1 MLALDATQWA
11 ALWYLGGMISG
22 FLLCLVWLMIV
33 AEQVG
38 VMTMTYT
45 FGAMLVNA
53 GALDTAKY
61 RYAVYHGHA
70 YDVIKRI
77 KKTEIRSWNAENDE
91 YWESVEY
98 ICY

>member
-1 MLALDATQWA
+1 MTKAFRAK
-11 ALWYLGGMISG
+11 
-22 FLLCLVWLMIV
+22 LLK
-33 AEQVG
+33 
-38 VMTMTYT
+38 
-45 FGAMLVNA
+45 A
-53 GALDTAKY
+53 GALDTVKY

-77 KKTEIRSWNAENDE
+77 KKAEIE

>member
-1 MLALDATQWA
+1 MTKAFRAK
-11 ALWYLGGMISG
+11 
-22 FLLCLVWLMIV
+22 LLK
-33 AEQVG
+33 
-38 VMTMTYT
+38 
-45 FGAMLVNA
+45 A

-77 KKTEIRSWNAENDE
+77 KKTEICSWNAENDE

-98 ICY
+98 IFY

>member
-1 MLALDATQWA
+1 MTKAFRAK
-11 ALWYLGGMISG
+11 
-22 FLLCLVWLMIV
+22 LLK
-33 AEQVG
+33 
-38 VMTMTYT
+38 
-45 FGAMLVNA
+45 A
-53 GALDTAKY
+53 GALDTVKY
-61 RYAVYHGHA
+61 RYTVCHGHA

>member
-1 MLALDATQWA
+1 MTKAFRAK
-11 ALWYLGGMISG
+11 
-22 FLLCLVWLMIV
+22 LLK
-33 AEQVG
+33 
-38 VMTMTYT
+38 
-45 FGAMLVNA
+45 A

-77 KKTEIRSWNAENDE
+77 KKAEIRSWNAENDE
-91 YWESVEY
+91 YCESVEY

>member
-1 MLALDATQWA
+1 MSKAFRAK
-11 ALWYLGGMISG
+11 
-22 FLLCLVWLMIV
+22 LLK
-33 AEQVG
+33 
-38 VMTMTYT
+38 
-45 FGAMLVNA
+45 A
-53 GALDTAKY
+53 GTLDTAKY

-77 KKTEIRSWNAENDE
+77 KKSEIRSWNAENDE

>member
-1 MLALDATQWA
+1 MTKA
-11 ALWYLGGMISG
+11 
-22 FLLCLVWLMIV
+22 FRVKLLK
-33 AEQVG
+33 
-38 VMTMTYT
+38 
-45 FGAMLVNA
+45 A

-77 KKTEIRSWNAENDE
+77 KKSEIRSWNAENDE

>member
-1 MLALDATQWA
+1 MTKAFRAK
-11 ALWYLGGMISG
+11 
-22 FLLCLVWLMIV
+22 LLK
-33 AEQVG
+33 
-38 VMTMTYT
+38 
-45 FGAMLVNA
+45 A
-53 GALDTAKY
+53 GALDTVKY
-61 RYAVYHGHA
+61 RYTVCHGHS

>member
-1 MLALDATQWA
+1 MTKAFRAK
-11 ALWYLGGMISG
+11 
-22 FLLCLVWLMIV
+22 LLK
-33 AEQVG
+33 
-38 VMTMTYT
+38 
-45 FGAMLVNA
+45 A
-53 GALDTAKY
+53 GALDTVKY
-61 RYAVYHGHA
+61 RYIVCHGHA

>member
-1 MLALDATQWA
+1 MTKAFRAK
-11 ALWYLGGMISG
+11 
-22 FLLCLVWLMIV
+22 LLK
-33 AEQVG
+33 
-38 VMTMTYT
+38 
-45 FGAMLVNA
+45 A

-61 RYAVYHGHA
+61 RYAVYHSHA

-77 KKTEIRSWNAENDE
+77 KKKTEIRSWNAENDE

>member
-1 MLALDATQWA
+1 MTKAFRAK
-11 ALWYLGGMISG
+11 
-22 FLLCLVWLMIV
+22 LLK
-33 AEQVG
+33 
-38 VMTMTYT
+38 
-45 FGAMLVNA
+45 A
-53 GALDTAKY
+53 GALDTTKY

-77 KKTEIRSWNAENDE
+77 KKNEIRSWNAENDE

>member
-1 MLALDATQWA
+1 MTKA
-11 ALWYLGGMISG
+11 
-22 FLLCLVWLMIV
+22 FRVKLLK
-33 AEQVG
+33 
-38 VMTMTYT
+38 
-45 FGAMLVNA
+45 A
-53 GALDTAKY
+53 GALDTVKY

>member
-1 MLALDATQWA
+1 MTKAFRAK
-11 ALWYLGGMISG
+11 
-22 FLLCLVWLMIV
+22 LLK
-33 AEQVG
+33 
-38 VMTMTYT
+38 
-45 FGAMLVNA
+45 A
-53 GALDTAKY
+53 GALDTTKY

-91 YWESVEY
+91 YWKSVEY

>member
-1 MLALDATQWA
+1 MTKAFRAK
-11 ALWYLGGMISG
+11 
-22 FLLCLVWLMIV
+22 LLK
-33 AEQVG
+33 
-38 VMTMTYT
+38 
-45 FGAMLVNA
+45 A
-53 GALDTAKY
+53 GALDTVKY

-77 KKTEIRSWNAENDE
+77 KKTEIRSWNVENDE

>member
-1 MLALDATQWA
+1 MSKEFRAK
-11 ALWYLGGMISG
+11 
-22 FLLCLVWLMIV
+22 LLK
-33 AEQVG
+33 
-38 VMTMTYT
+38 
-45 FGAMLVNA
+45 A
-53 GALDTAKY
+53 GTLDTAKY

-77 KKTEIRSWNAENDE
+77 KKSEIRSWNAENDE

>member
-1 MLALDATQWA
+1 MTKAFRAK
-11 ALWYLGGMISG
+11 
-22 FLLCLVWLMIV
+22 LLK
-33 AEQVG
+33 
-38 VMTMTYT
+38 
-45 FGAMLVNA
+45 A

-77 KKTEIRSWNAENDE
+77 KKAEIRSW
-91 YWESVEY
+91 SVEY

>member
-1 MLALDATQWA
+1 MTKAFRAK
-11 ALWYLGGMISG
+11 
-22 FLLCLVWLMIV
+22 LLK
-33 AEQVG
+33 
-38 VMTMTYT
+38 
-45 FGAMLVNA
+45 A
-53 GALDTAKY
+53 GALDTVKY

-77 KKTEIRSWNAENDE
+77 KKTGIRSWNAENDE

>member
-1 MLALDATQWA
+1 MTKAFRAK
-11 ALWYLGGMISG
+11 
-22 FLLCLVWLMIV
+22 LLK
-33 AEQVG
+33 
-38 VMTMTYT
+38 
-45 FGAMLVNA
+45 A
-53 GALDTAKY
+53 GALDTVKY
-61 RYAVYHGHA
+61 QYAVYHGHA

>member
-1 MLALDATQWA
+1 MTKAFRAK
-11 ALWYLGGMISG
+11 
-22 FLLCLVWLMIV
+22 LLK
-33 AEQVG
+33 
-38 VMTMTYT
+38 
-45 FGAMLVNA
+45 A

-91 YWESVEY
+91 YWEFVEY

>member
-1 MLALDATQWA
+1 MTKAFRAK
-11 ALWYLGGMISG
+11 
-22 FLLCLVWLMIV
+22 LLK
-33 AEQVG
+33 
-38 VMTMTYT
+38 
-45 FGAMLVNA
+45 A
-53 GALDTAKY
+53 GALDTTKY
-61 RYAVYHGHA
+61 RYAVYHGHV

>member
-1 MLALDATQWA
+1 MTKAFRTK
-11 ALWYLGGMISG
+11 
-22 FLLCLVWLMIV
+22 LLK
-33 AEQVG
+33 
-38 VMTMTYT
+38 
-45 FGAMLVNA
+45 A
-53 GALDTAKY
+53 GALDTVKY

>member
-1 MLALDATQWA
+1 MTKE
-11 ALWYLGGMISG
+11 
-22 FLLCLVWLMIV
+22 FRTKLLK
-33 AEQVG
+33 
-38 VMTMTYT
+38 
-45 FGAMLVNA
+45 A
-53 GALDTAKY
+53 GALDTSKY

>member
-1 MLALDATQWA
+1 MTKAFRAK
-11 ALWYLGGMISG
+11 
-22 FLLCLVWLMIV
+22 LLKV
-33 AEQVG
+33 
-38 VMTMTYT
+38 
-45 FGAMLVNA
+45 

-91 YWESVEY
+91 YWEPVEY

>member
-1 MLALDATQWA
+1 MTK
-11 ALWYLGGMISG
+11 S
-22 FLLCLVWLMIV
+22 FRTKLLK
-33 AEQVG
+33 
-38 VMTMTYT
+38 
-45 FGAMLVNA
+45 A
-53 GALDTAKY
+53 GALNTVKY

>member
-1 MLALDATQWA
+1 MTKAFRAK
-11 ALWYLGGMISG
+11 
-22 FLLCLVWLMIV
+22 LLK
-33 AEQVG
+33 
-38 VMTMTYT
+38 
-45 FGAMLVNA
+45 A
-53 GALDTAKY
+53 GALDTTKY

-77 KKTEIRSWNAENDE
+77 KKTEIQSWNAENDE

>member
-1 MLALDATQWA
+1 
-11 ALWYLGGMISG
+11 
-22 FLLCLVWLMIV
+22 
-33 AEQVG
+33 
-38 VMTMTYT
+38 MTKA
-45 FGAMLVNA
+45 FRAKILKA

-77 KKTEIRSWNAENDE
+77 KKTEIRPWNAE
-91 YWESVEY
+91 VEY

>member
-1 MLALDATQWA
+1 MTKAFRTK
-11 ALWYLGGMISG
+11 
-22 FLLCLVWLMIV
+22 LLK
-33 AEQVG
+33 
-38 VMTMTYT
+38 
-45 FGAMLVNA
+45 A
-53 GALDTAKY
+53 GALNTAKY

>member
-1 MLALDATQWA
+1 MTKAFRTK
-11 ALWYLGGMISG
+11 
-22 FLLCLVWLMIV
+22 LLK
-33 AEQVG
+33 
-38 VMTMTYT
+38 T
-45 FGAMLVNA
+45 
-53 GALDTAKY
+53 GALNTVKY

-77 KKTEIRSWNAENDE
+77 KKAEIRSWNAENDE

>member
-1 MLALDATQWA
+1 MTKAFRAK
-11 ALWYLGGMISG
+11 
-22 FLLCLVWLMIV
+22 LLK
-33 AEQVG
+33 
-38 VMTMTYT
+38 
-45 FGAMLVNA
+45 A
-53 GALDTAKY
+53 GALDTSKY

-77 KKTEIRSWNAENDE
+77 KKNKIRSWNAENDE